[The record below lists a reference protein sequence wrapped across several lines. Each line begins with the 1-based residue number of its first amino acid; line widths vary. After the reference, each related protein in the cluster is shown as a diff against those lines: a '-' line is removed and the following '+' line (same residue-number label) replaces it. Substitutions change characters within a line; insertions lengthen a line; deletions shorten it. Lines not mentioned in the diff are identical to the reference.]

1 MTREPKSR
9 AFVLWFNEIGMKDVP
24 LVGGKNASL
33 GEMYQNLTKKGI
45 SIPNGF
51 AVTSHAYWHFLKETK
66 IDKKIR
72 KVLSTLDPKNIRD
85 LAKRGYQIRQ
95 IILQAELPEDLKKEI
110 TENYE
115 KLCKIYGSNTDVAVR
130 SSSTAEDLAQA
141 SFAGQ
146 QETYLNIRGNHVL
159 LDAVK
164 KCIASLFTNRAIS
177 YREDMG
183 FGHLK
188 IALSVGIQKMVRSD
202 KASAG
207 VMFSCDTESGFP
219 DVVVINSSWGLGENV
234 VKGRINPDEFY
245 VFEKTLEK
253 GFEPI
258 ISKKLGSKET
268 KLIYTLEGSKSTKNV
283 PVPRKEQ
290 EKFTLTDE
298 EILKLAHWSC
308 LIEDYYDR
316 PMDTEWAKDG
326 ISGKLCI
333 VQARP
338 ETVHPKE
345 KNVLKEYVLR
355 KKGKVLCTG
364 LSIGSKIGQGKVNVI
379 KDVRNISKFKK
390 GEILVTVMTDP
401 DWELIMKEAS
411 AIVTDSGGRTCHS
424 AIISR
429 ELGTP
434 CIVGSGNATQV
445 LKTGQRVTVSCAEG
459 DKGYVY
465 SGILPFRVKKTD
477 LKKFKRP
484 KTKIMMNLA
493 VPERAFGLSFVPSD
507 GVGLLREEFIF
518 SNYIRIHPLAL
529 INFRKLKDKGAKKK
543 IEELTYGYRDK
554 KEFFIDKLAQGIAL
568 IASAFY
574 PKEVIVRT
582 SDFKTSEYRGLVGG
596 KYFEPRE
603 SNPMLGWRGA
613 SRYYDPKY
621 KDAFILECKAL
632 KRVREV
638 FGLTNVKIMIPFCRT
653 IEEGEKVLEVM
664 KEAGLE
670 RGKDGLEIYVMCE
683 IPSNVVLAD
692 EFADIFDG
700 FSIGSNDLTQLTL
713 GVDRDSALVSKV
725 FDERNEAVKR
735 LISQVIKIAHKH
747 KPRRKVGICGQ
758 APSDFPD
765 FARFLVECGID
776 SMSLNPD
783 TVLKTTMDILK
794 EENPKSKITNS
805 K

>member
-1 MTREPKSR
+1 VKNIRDKQ
-9 AFVLWFNEIGMKDVP
+9 FVLWFNEINMKDVP

-45 SIPNGF
+45 NIPNGF
-51 AVTSHAYWHFLKETK
+51 AVTSHAYWHFLKEAK
-66 IDKKIR
+66 IDKKIK

-110 TENYE
+110 TENYK

-188 IALSVGIQKMVRSD
+188 IALSVGIQEMVRSD

-245 VFEKTLEK
+245 VFEKTLKK
-253 GFEPI
+253 GFKPI

-268 KLIYTLEGSKSTKNV
+268 KLIYTLEGARSTKNILV
-283 PVPRKEQ
+283 SREEQ
-290 EKFTLTDE
+290 KKFTLTDE

-345 KNVLKEYVLR
+345 KNVLKEYILR
-355 KKGKVLCTG
+355 RKGKVLCTG
-364 LSIGSKIGQGKVNVI
+364 LSIGSKVGQGKVNVI

-445 LKTGQRVTVSCAEG
+445 LKTGQQVTVSCAEG

-518 SNYIRIHPLAL
+518 SNYIRVHPLAL
-529 INFRKLKDKGAKKK
+529 INFRKLKDEKVKKQ
-543 IEELTYGYRDK
+543 IEELTYGYKDK
-554 KEFFIDKLAQGIAL
+554 KEFFIDKLAQGIGI
-568 IASAFY
+568 IAAAFY

-582 SDFKTSEYRGLVGG
+582 SDFKTSEYRGLIGG

-613 SRYYDPKY
+613 SRYYDPEY

-632 KRVREV
+632 KRTREV

-653 IEEGEKVLEVM
+653 IEEGEKALQVM

-783 TVLKTTMDILK
+783 TVLETTIEVLK
-794 EENPKSKITNS
+794 EEKRN
-805 K
+805 

>member
-1 MTREPKSR
+1 VKNIRDKQ
-9 AFVLWFNEIGMKDVP
+9 FVLWFNEINMKDVP

-45 SIPNGF
+45 NIPNGF
-51 AVTSHAYWHFLKETK
+51 AVTSHAYWHFLKEAK
-66 IDKKIR
+66 IDKKIK

-110 TENYE
+110 TENYK

-188 IALSVGIQKMVRSD
+188 IALSVGIQEMVRSD

-245 VFEKTLEK
+245 VFEKTLKK
-253 GFEPI
+253 GFKPI

-268 KLIYTLEGSKSTKNV
+268 KLIYTLEGARSTKNILV
-283 PVPRKEQ
+283 SREEQ
-290 EKFTLTDE
+290 KKFTLTDE

-345 KNVLKEYVLR
+345 KNVLKEYILR
-355 KKGKVLCTG
+355 RKGKVLCTG
-364 LSIGSKIGQGKVNVI
+364 LSIGSKVGQGKVNVI

-518 SNYIRIHPLAL
+518 SNYIRVHPLAL
-529 INFRKLKDKGAKKK
+529 INFRKLKDEKVKKQ
-543 IEELTYGYRDK
+543 IEELTYGYKDK
-554 KEFFIDKLAQGIAL
+554 KEFFIDKLAQGIGI
-568 IASAFY
+568 IAAAFY

-582 SDFKTSEYRGLVGG
+582 SDFKTSEYRGLIGG

-613 SRYYDPKY
+613 SRYYDPEY

-632 KRVREV
+632 KRTREV

-653 IEEGEKVLEVM
+653 IEEGEKALQVM

-783 TVLKTTMDILK
+783 TVLETTIEVLK
-794 EENPKSKITNS
+794 EEKRN
-805 K
+805 

>member
-1 MTREPKSR
+1 MSKLVKNIRDKQ
-9 AFVLWFNEIGMKDVP
+9 FVLWFNEINMKDVP

-45 SIPNGF
+45 NIPNGF
-51 AVTSHAYWHFLKETK
+51 AVTSHAYWHFLKEAK
-66 IDKKIR
+66 IDKKIK

-110 TENYE
+110 TENYK

-188 IALSVGIQKMVRSD
+188 IALSVGIQEMVRSD

-245 VFEKTLEK
+245 VFEKTLKK
-253 GFEPI
+253 GFKPI

-268 KLIYTLEGSKSTKNV
+268 KLIYTLEGARSTKNILV
-283 PVPRKEQ
+283 SREEQ
-290 EKFTLTDE
+290 KKFTLTDE

-345 KNVLKEYVLR
+345 KNVLKEYILR
-355 KKGKVLCTG
+355 RKGKVLCTG
-364 LSIGSKIGQGKVNVI
+364 LSIGSKVGQGKVNVI

-445 LKTGQRVTVSCAEG
+445 LKTGQQVTVSCAEG

-518 SNYIRIHPLAL
+518 SNYIRVHPLAL
-529 INFRKLKDKGAKKK
+529 INFRKLKDEKVKKQ
-543 IEELTYGYRDK
+543 IEELTYGYKDK
-554 KEFFIDKLAQGIAL
+554 KEFFIDKLAQGIGI
-568 IASAFY
+568 IAAAFY

-582 SDFKTSEYRGLVGG
+582 SDFKTSEYRGLIGG

-613 SRYYDPKY
+613 SRYYDPEY

-632 KRVREV
+632 KRTREV

-653 IEEGEKVLEVM
+653 IEEGEKALQVM

-783 TVLKTTMDILK
+783 TVLETTIEVLK
-794 EENPKSKITNS
+794 EEKRN
-805 K
+805 

>member
-1 MTREPKSR
+1 MKNIRDKQ
-9 AFVLWFNEIGMKDVP
+9 FVLWFNEINMKDVP

-45 SIPNGF
+45 NIPNGF
-51 AVTSHAYWHFLKETK
+51 AVTSHAYWHFLKEAK
-66 IDKKIR
+66 IDKKIK

-110 TENYE
+110 TENYK

-188 IALSVGIQKMVRSD
+188 IALSVGIQEMVRSD

-245 VFEKTLEK
+245 VFEKTLKK
-253 GFEPI
+253 GFKPI

-268 KLIYTLEGSKSTKNV
+268 KLIYTLEGARSTKNILV
-283 PVPRKEQ
+283 SREEQ
-290 EKFTLTDE
+290 KKFTLTDE

-345 KNVLKEYVLR
+345 KNVLKEYILR
-355 KKGKVLCTG
+355 RKGKVLCTG
-364 LSIGSKIGQGKVNVI
+364 LSIGSKVGQGKVNVI

-445 LKTGQRVTVSCAEG
+445 LKTGQQVTVSCAEG

-518 SNYIRIHPLAL
+518 SNYIRVHPLAL
-529 INFRKLKDKGAKKK
+529 INFRKLKDEKVKKQ
-543 IEELTYGYRDK
+543 IEELTYGYKDK
-554 KEFFIDKLAQGIAL
+554 KEFFIDKLAQGIGI
-568 IASAFY
+568 IAAAFY

-582 SDFKTSEYRGLVGG
+582 SDFKTSEYRGLIGG

-613 SRYYDPKY
+613 SRYYDPEY

-632 KRVREV
+632 KRTREV

-653 IEEGEKVLEVM
+653 IEEGEKALQVM

-783 TVLKTTMDILK
+783 TVLETTIEVLK
-794 EENPKSKITNS
+794 EEKRN
-805 K
+805 

>member
-1 MTREPKSR
+1 MKNIRDKQ
-9 AFVLWFNEIGMKDVP
+9 FVLWFNEIGMKDVP

-33 GEMYQNLTKKGI
+33 GEMYQNLIKKGI
-45 SIPNGF
+45 NIPNGF
-51 AVTSHAYWHFLKETK
+51 AVTSHAYWHFLKEAK
-66 IDKKIR
+66 IDKKIK

-110 TENYE
+110 TENYK
-115 KLCKIYGSNTDVAVR
+115 KLCKIYGPNTDVAVR

-146 QETYLNIRGNHVL
+146 QETYLNIRGNHAL

-188 IALSVGIQKMVRSD
+188 IALSVGIQEMVRSD

-234 VKGRINPDEFY
+234 VKGRVNPDEFY
-245 VFEKTLEK
+245 VFEKTLKK
-253 GFEPI
+253 GFKPI

-268 KLIYTLEGSKSTKNV
+268 KLIYTLEGARSTKNV
-283 PVPRKEQ
+283 PVPKEEQ

-298 EILKLAHWSC
+298 EILKLAKWSSI
-308 LIEDYYDR
+308 IEDYYDR

-345 KNVLKEYVLR
+345 KNVLEEYILER
-355 KKGKVLCTG
+355 KGKVLCTG

-445 LKTGQRVTVSCAEG
+445 LKTGQRVTVSCAG
-459 DKGYVY
+459 GYKGYVY
-465 SGILPFRVKKTD
+465 PGILPFRIKKTN

-543 IEELTYGYRDK
+543 IEELTYGYRNK
-554 KEFFIDKLAQGIAL
+554 KEFFIDKLAQGIGI
-568 IASAFY
+568 IAAAFY

-582 SDFKTSEYRGLVGG
+582 SDFKTSEYRGLIGG
-596 KYFEPRE
+596 RYFEPRE

-613 SRYYDPKY
+613 SRYYDPEY

-653 IEEGEKVLEVM
+653 IEEGKKVLEVM

-670 RGKDGLEIYVMCE
+670 RGKDGLEIYVM
-683 IPSNVVLAD
+683 
-692 EFADIFDG
+692 
-700 FSIGSNDLTQLTL
+700 
-713 GVDRDSALVSKV
+713 
-725 FDERNEAVKR
+725 
-735 LISQVIKIAHKH
+735 
-747 KPRRKVGICGQ
+747 
-758 APSDFPD
+758 
-765 FARFLVECGID
+765 
-776 SMSLNPD
+776 
-783 TVLKTTMDILK
+783 
-794 EENPKSKITNS
+794 
-805 K
+805 